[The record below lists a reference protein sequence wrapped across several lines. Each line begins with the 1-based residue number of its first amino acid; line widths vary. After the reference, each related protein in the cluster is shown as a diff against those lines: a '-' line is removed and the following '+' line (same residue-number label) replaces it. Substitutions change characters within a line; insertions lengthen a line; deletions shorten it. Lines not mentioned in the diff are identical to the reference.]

1 MSKGKKT
8 KKELR
13 EQLFNRIVRIE
24 GQLKGIHRM
33 IKEEK
38 ECLDIIMQISAI
50 RSAISN
56 LGVELLKND
65 LACKQQG
72 KKTIDE
78 SYLKTLFKITS

>member
-1 MSKGKKT
+1 MVRAKKT
-8 KKELR
+8 EKELR
-13 EQLFNRIVRIE
+13 EQLSNRIVRIE

-38 ECLDIIMQISAI
+38 ECIDIIMQISAI
-50 RSAISN
+50 RSAVSN

-65 LACKQQG
+65 LVCKQQG

-78 SYLKTLFKITS
+78 SYLKTLFKIS

>member
-1 MSKGKKT
+1 MAKAKKT
-8 KKELR
+8 EKEMR
-13 EQLFNRIVRIE
+13 EQLSNRIVRIE

-38 ECLDIIMQISAI
+38 ECVDIIMQISAI
-50 RSAISN
+50 RSAVSN

-65 LACKQQG
+65 LVCKQQG

-78 SYLKTLFKITS
+78 SYLKTLFKIS

>member
-1 MSKGKKT
+1 MVKAKKT
-8 KKELR
+8 EKEMR
-13 EQLFNRIVRIE
+13 EQLSNRIVRIE

-38 ECLDIIMQISAI
+38 ECVDIIMQISAI
-50 RSAISN
+50 RSAVSN

-65 LACKQQG
+65 LVCKQQG

-78 SYLKTLFKITS
+78 SYLKTLFKIS

>member
-1 MSKGKKT
+1 MAIVRKNE
-8 KKELR
+8 KESR
-13 EQLFNRIVRIE
+13 EQLSNRIVRIE
-24 GQLKGIHRM
+24 GQLRAINRM

-38 ECLDIIMQISAI
+38 ECVDIIMQISAI

-65 LACKQQG
+65 LVCKQKG

-78 SYLKTLFKITS
+78 SYLKTLFKIS